1 MSQTGS
7 PFTTLGGETAILP
20 SFTTRRAQTSVQLMD
35 GQSLAIAGLIKN
47 NVKQAV
53 DRVPGLGE
61 VPVLGALFR
70 SNEFQGDRSE
80 LMFVITPRLI
90 KPLDP
95 NYILPTDSYMPP
107 NRSEF
112 YFGNKLEG
120 SGHEDIPADPRTAP
134 ANTAPTNA
142 TGGMEV
148 K

>member
-1 MSQTGS
+1 MN
-7 PFTTLGGETAILP
+7 LGADIAAAVNP
-20 SFTTRRAQTSVQLMD
+20 LMVEWVPVVYAAAVYPMNI
-35 GQSLAIAGLIKN
+35 S
-47 NVKQAV
+47 VKQAV
-53 DRVPGLGE
+53 DRVTGLGE

-70 SNEFQGDRSE
+70 SSEFQGDRSE

-95 NYILPTDSYMPP
+95 NYILPTDSFTPP

-120 SGHEDIPADPRTAP
+120 SGHPEIPADPRNAP
-134 ANTAPTNA
+134 ANAAPINA
-142 TGGMEV
+142 IGGMEV